1 MNEDIDE
8 YIGKCETCCKYR
20 SKQMRE
26 PLIQDIQEHSWYKI
40 GLDIFSIAGKDYLIA
55 IDYMSNYPEIAPLA
69 DKNSVPVIKA
79 LKPIFARH
87 GIPVEVTSDN
97 VPFNSKEFI
106 QFSIEYGFKFR
117 PISPRDS
124 NANGKAEMG
133 VKIIKNLLRKS
144 YDSGTNPYLAI
155 MNYRAAP
162 LECGKTPSELLMG
175 RNIRTRLP
183 QLFRYK
189 PDQETKDKINKIRET
204 KRKL

>member
-1 MNEDIDE
+1 
-8 YIGKCETCCKYR
+8 
-20 SKQMRE
+20 
-26 PLIQDIQEHSWYKI
+26 
-40 GLDIFSIAGKDYLIA
+40 
-55 IDYMSNYPEIAPLA
+55 MSNYPEIAPLA
-69 DKNSVPVIKA
+69 DKSSVSVIKA

-97 VPFNSKEFI
+97 IPFNIKEFV

-144 YDSGTNPYLAI
+144 YASGTDPYLAI

-162 LECGKTPSELLMG
+162 LRVWEDS
-175 RNIRTRLP
+175 
-183 QLFRYK
+183 FRIIDGTQY
-189 PDQETKDKINKIRET
+189 
-204 KRKL
+204 

>member
-1 MNEDIDE
+1 M
-8 YIGKCETCCKYR
+8 
-20 SKQMRE
+20 
-26 PLIQDIQEHSWYKI
+26 
-40 GLDIFSIAGKDYLIA
+40 
-55 IDYMSNYPEIAPLA
+55 
-69 DKNSVPVIKA
+69 KA

-87 GIPVEVTSDN
+87 GIPVVSTDN

-133 VKIIKNLLRKS
+133 VKIINNLLRKS
-144 YDSGTNPYLAI
+144 YDSGTDPYLAI

-175 RNIRTRLP
+175 T
-183 QLFRYK
+183 QY
-189 PDQETKDKINKIRET
+189 
-204 KRKL
+204 